1 MYDNT
6 LKEVFSMKKNKI
18 SLITLIT
25 STALLIACSNN
36 ALTSN
41 NNVSSSTLNSSSNES
56 IVPSSQS
63 SEGEDIISVSSVP
76 VSSISD
82 SNNYGGDNSS
92 TSSPI
97 SSESS
102 SETPSSSAPS
112 SSSSSDAGSN
122 SSSSSDSGS
131 TSSQPIDVNDDTLDG
146 DIEKFLDDLNIYIPS
161 LNEYDLEHLVI
172 YYYAYESY
180 MIVAYGEDLDGSI
193 ESAYASKVDTESTLI
208 SQNDDDYPVEYYGYI
223 YSDEEQNIVL
233 GFYTDDGLFYLS
245 LTRYDGLHGSL
256 DVSDVDTN
264 WYVDYINFQGMELVS
279 EIPLADIKEYLGL
292 DNLVLP
298 AFIGNAFLIYFEE
311 AYVNDDDEYVPDT
324 FYVILEGDQ
333 IENCINLLKL
343 AGFTAELVEN
353 TGYDIDWDTYE
364 LIEYTYYTGVAYD
377 TDKTVYITI
386 STDESVNTLISF
398 NNYEDL
404 FCKNVTNNTDWTD
417 DEKALMSEVLG
428 YVLPFMA
435 LGEDYEVI
443 DWSDEEWDCLY
454 LKDSY
459 SEDLSEQYIEVL
471 LDNGFKVDDYEGEV
485 YYTYD
490 NGTYF
495 IEVFVG
501 YNGGNWLEVYSE
513 ESHLAPLTALAL
525 NETSLDIVAGA
536 SFQLEPAY
544 TPSDA
549 THPLTWSSSNEE
561 IATVDNKGLVTI
573 KETAAVDTS
582 VVITASAANGVSASC
597 TFNVVPDLVTALEFT
612 QESYVIVPNGQTI
625 VTEYRTLPIG
635 ASFNGR
641 VSYGFE
647 RDGTDLTG
655 IHYDGDGNLYA
666 DETAIPG
673 TTFTIFIRC
682 GSLICYATVT
692 VASAE
697 VTHTLTRD
705 FSGIEKANYSKYQ
718 SYSKTTD
725 DGAVYEAYCAGNS
738 GIQLR
743 SKSSDSGVIGHF
755 EGRTCKSITFTFDE
769 STAAGTA
776 ERGIEIYASNSPFT
790 IEDMFD
796 SSLTKVGTITFDQ
809 NNLTQTYTFTSDY
822 AYIGFR
828 SINGAVYLPSI
839 EIVW

>member
-6 LKEVFSMKKNKI
+6 LKEVFNMKKNKI

-36 ALTSN
+36 VLTSN
-41 NNVSSSTLNSSSNES
+41 NNISSSTLNSSNNES

-63 SEGEDIISVSSVP
+63 NNDDVISVSSAP
-76 VSSISD
+76 IISSSD
-82 SNNYGGDNSS
+82 DHNYGGDNSS
-92 TSSPI
+92 TSAPI

-102 SETPSSSAPS
+102 NLEPSSSAPS
-112 SSSSSDAGSN
+112 SSSSSDTG
-122 SSSSSDSGS
+122 SSSSSSNSGS

-146 DIEKFLDDLNIYIPS
+146 DIEKFLDDLNISIPS
-161 LNEYDLEHLVI
+161 LNEYDLEYLVI

-180 MIVAYGEDLDGSI
+180 AIVAYGEDLDGSI
-193 ESAYASKVDTESTLI
+193 ESAYASRVNTESTLI
-208 SQNDDDYPVEYYGYI
+208 SQNDDDDYPVEYYGYI
-223 YSDEEQNIVL
+223 YSDEEQNMVL

-264 WYVDYINFQGMELVS
+264 WYVDYINFQGMELVN
-279 EIPLADIKEYLGL
+279 EIPLAEIKEYLGL

-298 AFIGNAFLIYFEE
+298 AFVGNAFPVSFEE

-324 FYVILEGDQ
+324 FYVVLEGDQ
-333 IENCINLLKL
+333 VTNCVNLLKL

-386 STDESVNTLISF
+386 SPDESGNTLISF

-404 FCKNVTNNTDWTD
+404 FCRNLTENTDWTD

-513 ESHLAPLTALAL
+513 ESHLAPLTALVL
-525 NETSLDIVAGA
+525 NETSVDIVAGA
-536 SFQLEPAY
+536 SFQLEPSY

-561 IATVDNKGLVTI
+561 IATVNNKGLVTI
-573 KETAAVDTS
+573 KETAEVDTS
-582 VVITASAANGVSASC
+582 VVITASAPNGISASC
-597 TFNVVPDLVTALEFT
+597 TFNIKANTATGVKFAKDNYSVVPGGDKVQTSYYLLPYGATTNETVTY
-612 QESYVIVPNGQTI
+612 SVDPNN
-625 VTEYRTLPIG
+625 VDVHVD
-635 ASFNGR
+635 N
-641 VSYGFE
+641 
-647 RDGTDLTG
+647 DGKV
-655 IHYDGDGNLYA
+655 YA
-666 DETAIPG
+666 DNTAAEGSEVTLTINVG
-673 TTFTIFIRC
+673 GVSTTTK
-682 GSLICYATVT
+682 VT
-692 VASAE
+692 VASAT
-697 VTHTLTRD
+697 VTHTLTRE
-705 FSGIEKANYSKYQ
+705 FFGIEKANYSKYLD
-718 SYSKTTD
+718 YKKTTE
-725 DGAVYEAYCAGNS
+725 DGATYEAACAGTNGIQIRSKNDPS
-738 GIQLR
+738 GI
-743 SKSSDSGVIGHF
+743 IGYF
-755 EGRTCKSITFTFDE
+755 DGRTCKSITFTFD
-769 STAAGTA
+769 SNTYDSRT
-776 ERGIEIYASNSPFT
+776 IDIYASNSPFT
-790 IEDMFD
+790 IADMYG
-796 SSLTKVGTITFDQ
+796 SSLTKVGSITYQSSDTSSY
-809 NNLTQTYTFTSDY
+809 TQTYTFTSDY
-822 AYIGFR
+822 SYIGFR
-828 SINGAVYLPSI
+828 SSDGAIYLTSVDI
-839 EIVW
+839 IW

>member
-1 MYDNT
+1 
-6 LKEVFSMKKNKI
+6 MKKNKI

-36 ALTSN
+36 VLTSN
-41 NNVSSSTLNSSSNES
+41 NNVSTSTLNSSNNES
-56 IVPSSQS
+56 VIPSSQS
-63 SEGEDIISVSSVP
+63 SDDNVISVSSAP
-76 VSSISD
+76 ISSSD
-82 SNNYGGDNSS
+82 NNNYGGEDSS
-92 TSSPI
+92 TSAPI

-102 SETPSSSAPS
+102 SEAPSSSAPS
-112 SSSSSDAGSN
+112 SFSSSDAGN
-122 SSSSSDSGS
+122 SSSSSNSGS
-131 TSSQPIDVNDDTLDG
+131 ASSQPIDVNDDTLDG
-146 DIEKFLDDLNIYIPS
+146 DIEKFLDDLNISIPS

-193 ESAYASKVDTESTLI
+193 ESAYAARVDTESNLI
-208 SQNDDDYPVEYYGYI
+208 SQNDDDYYPVEYYGYI

-233 GFYTDDGLFYLS
+233 SFYTDDGLFYLS
-245 LTRYDGLHGSL
+245 LIRYDGFYGSL
-256 DVSDVDTN
+256 DVSGVDTN
-264 WYVDYINFQGMELVS
+264 WYVDYINFQGMELVN
-279 EIPLADIKEYLGL
+279 EIPLAEIKEYLGL
-292 DNLVLP
+292 DNLMLP
-298 AFIGNAFLIYFEE
+298 AFVGNAFPVYFEE

-324 FYVILEGDQ
+324 FYVIFEGDQ
-333 IENCINLLKL
+333 VTNCVNLLKL

-377 TDKTVYITI
+377 ADKTVYITI
-386 STDESVNTLISF
+386 SLDESGNTLISF

-404 FCKNVTNNTDWTD
+404 FCKNLTENTDWTD

-435 LGEDYEVI
+435 LGEDYEI
-443 DWSDEEWDCLY
+443 LDWSDEDWDCIRLQ
-454 LKDSY
+454 DSY
-459 SEDLSEQYIEVL
+459 SEDLSEQYIGVL
-471 LDNGFKVDDYEGEV
+471 LDNGFEVDDYEGEV

-495 IEVFVG
+495 IELFVG

-561 IATVDNKGLVTI
+561 VATVDNKGLVTI

-612 QESYVIVPNGQTI
+612 QDSYTIVPNGQTI

-635 ASFNGR
+635 ATFDGR

-647 RDGTDLTG
+647 RGGTEPTG
-655 IHYDGDGNLYA
+655 IHYDGYGNLYA
-666 DETAIPG
+666 DETAVPG

-682 GSLICYATVT
+682 GSLECYATVT

-697 VTHTLTRD
+697 VTHTLTRE
-705 FSGIEKANYSKYQ
+705 FFGIEKANYSKYLD
-718 SYSKTTD
+718 YKKTTE
-725 DGAVYEAYCAGNS
+725 DGAVYEAACAGTNGIQIRSKNDPS
-738 GIQLR
+738 GI
-743 SKSSDSGVIGHF
+743 IGYF
-755 EGRTCKSITFTFDE
+755 DGRTCKSITFTFD
-769 STAAGTA
+769 SNTYDSRT
-776 ERGIEIYASNSPFT
+776 IDIYASNSPFT
-790 IEDMFD
+790 IADMYG
-796 SSLTKVGTITFDQ
+796 SSLTKVGSITYQSSDASSY
-809 NNLTQTYTFTSDY
+809 TQTYTFTSDY
-822 AYIGFR
+822 SYIGFR
-828 SINGAVYLPSI
+828 SSDGAIYLTSVD
-839 EIVW
+839 IVW

>member
-1 MYDNT
+1 
-6 LKEVFSMKKNKI
+6 MKKNKI

-36 ALTSN
+36 ALTSS
-41 NNVSSSTLNSSSNES
+41 NNVSSSAFNSSNNES

-63 SEGEDIISVSSVP
+63 NNDDVISVSSAP
-76 VSSISD
+76 ISSSSD
-82 SNNYGGDNSS
+82 DHNYGGDNSS

-102 SETPSSSAPS
+102 NLEPSSSAPS
-112 SSSSSDAGSN
+112 SFSSSDAGN
-122 SSSSSDSGS
+122 SSSSSNSGS
-131 TSSQPIDVNDDTLDG
+131 TSSQPVDVNDDTLDG
-146 DIEKFLDDLNIYIPS
+146 DIEKFLDDLNISIPS
-161 LNEYDLEHLVI
+161 LNDYGLEHIVI

-208 SQNDDDYPVEYYGYI
+208 SQNDDDEYPVEYYGYI
-223 YSDEEQNIVL
+223 YCDEEQNVVL

-245 LTRYDGLHGSL
+245 LIRYDGLYGSL

-264 WYVDYINFQGMELVS
+264 WYVDYINFQGMELVN
-279 EIPLADIKEYLGL
+279 EIPLAEIKEYLGL
-292 DNLVLP
+292 ENLVLP
-298 AFIGNAFLIYFEE
+298 AFVGNAFPVYFQE

-324 FYVILEGDQ
+324 FYVVLEGDQ
-333 IENCINLLKL
+333 IENCISLLKL
-343 AGFTAELVEN
+343 AGFEAELVEN
-353 TGYDIDWDTYE
+353 TGYDIDWDNYE

-377 TDKTVYITI
+377 ADKNVYITI
-386 STDESVNTLISF
+386 SPDESENTLISF
-398 NNYEDL
+398 NNYEDI
-404 FCKNVTNNTDWTD
+404 FCKNLTKNTDWTD
-417 DEKALMSEVLG
+417 EEKALMNKVLS

-435 LGEDYEVI
+435 FGEDYEI
-443 DWSDEEWDCLY
+443 SDWSDEDWNCLY
-454 LKDSY
+454 LQDSY
-459 SEDLSEQYIEVL
+459 SEDLSEQYVEVL

-495 IEVFVG
+495 IEVFVD

-536 SFQLEPAY
+536 SFQLEPSY

-561 IATVDNKGLVTI
+561 VATVDNKGLVTI

-612 QESYVIVPNGQTI
+612 QENYVIVPNGQTI
-625 VTEYRTLPIG
+625 VTEYRTLPVG
-635 ASFNGR
+635 ATFNGR

-647 RDGTDLTG
+647 RDGTEPTG
-655 IHYDGDGNLYA
+655 IHYDGYGNLYA

-673 TTFTIFIRC
+673 TTFTVFIRC
-682 GSLICYATVT
+682 GSLECYATVT

-697 VTHTLTRD
+697 VTHTLTSS
-705 FSGIEKANYSKYQ
+705 FFGIEDGKSQYATYKKN
-718 SYSKTTD
+718 TD
-725 DGAVYEAYCAGNS
+725 DGASYEAQAASTHGLQIRGKNN
-738 GIQLR
+738 
-743 SKSSDSGVIGHF
+743 SGVIGHY
-755 EGRTCKSITFTFDE
+755 EGRSCKSITFTFD
-769 STAAGTA
+769 SNTYDSRT
-776 ERGIEIYASNSPFT
+776 IDIYASNSPFT
-790 IEDMFD
+790 IEDMYG
-796 SSLTKVGTITFDQ
+796 SSVTKVGSITYDSSD
-809 NNLTQTYTFTSDY
+809 NTTAVQTYTFTSNY
-822 AYIGFR
+822 SYIGFR
-828 SINGAVYLPSI
+828 SSDGAIYLTSVDI
-839 EIVW
+839 AW

>member
-1 MYDNT
+1 
-6 LKEVFSMKKNKI
+6 MKKNKI

-41 NNVSSSTLNSSSNES
+41 NNISSSTLNSSNNES

-63 SEGEDIISVSSVP
+63 NNDDVISVSSAP
-76 VSSISD
+76 IISSSD
-82 SNNYGGDNSS
+82 DHNYGEDNSS
-92 TSSPI
+92 TSAPI

-102 SETPSSSAPS
+102 NLEPSSSAPS

-122 SSSSSDSGS
+122 SSSSNSGS

-146 DIEKFLDDLNIYIPS
+146 DIEKFLDDLNISIPS
-161 LNEYDLEHLVI
+161 LNDYDLEHLVI

-193 ESAYASKVDTESTLI
+193 ESAYASRVNTESTLI
-208 SQNDDDYPVEYYGYI
+208 SQNDDDDYPVEYYGYI

-245 LTRYDGLHGSL
+245 LTRYDGLYGSL

-264 WYVDYINFQGMELVS
+264 WYVDYINFQGMELVN
-279 EIPLADIKEYLGL
+279 EIPLNEIKEYLGL

-298 AFIGNAFLIYFEE
+298 AFVGNAFPVYFEE

-324 FYVILEGDQ
+324 FYVVLEGDQ
-333 IENCINLLKL
+333 IENCISLLKL

-353 TGYDIDWDTYE
+353 TGYDIDWDNYE

-377 TDKTVYITI
+377 ADKNVYITI
-386 STDESVNTLISF
+386 SPDESENTLISF
-398 NNYEDL
+398 NNYEDI
-404 FCKNVTNNTDWTD
+404 FCKNLTKNTDWTD
-417 DEKALMSEVLG
+417 EEKALMSEVLG

-435 LGEDYEVI
+435 FGEDYEI
-443 DWSDEEWDCLY
+443 SDWSDEDWNCLY
-454 LKDSY
+454 LQDSY
-459 SEDLSEQYIEVL
+459 SEDLSEQYVEVL

-495 IEVFVG
+495 IEVFVD

-536 SFQLEPAY
+536 SFQLEPSY

-561 IATVDNKGLVTI
+561 VATVDNKGLVTI

-612 QESYVIVPNGQTI
+612 QENYVIVPNGQTI
-625 VTEYRTLPIG
+625 VTEYRTLPVG
-635 ASFNGR
+635 ATFNGR

-647 RDGTDLTG
+647 RDGTEPTG
-655 IHYDGDGNLYA
+655 IHYDGYGNLYA

-673 TTFTIFIRC
+673 TTFTVFIRC
-682 GSLICYATVT
+682 GSLECYATVT

-697 VTHTLTRD
+697 VTHTLTSS
-705 FSGIEKANYSKYQ
+705 FFGIEDGKSQYATYKKN
-718 SYSKTTD
+718 TD
-725 DGAVYEAYCAGNS
+725 DGASYEAQAASTHGLQIRGKNN
-738 GIQLR
+738 
-743 SKSSDSGVIGHF
+743 SGVIGHY
-755 EGRTCKSITFTFDE
+755 EGRSCKSITFTFD
-769 STAAGTA
+769 SNTYDSRT
-776 ERGIEIYASNSPFT
+776 IDIYASNSPFT
-790 IEDMFD
+790 IEDMYG
-796 SSLTKVGTITFDQ
+796 SSVTKVGSITYDSSD
-809 NNLTQTYTFTSDY
+809 NTTAVQTYTFTSNY
-822 AYIGFR
+822 SYIGFR
-828 SINGAVYLPSI
+828 SSDGAIYLTSVDI
-839 EIVW
+839 AW

>member
-1 MYDNT
+1 
-6 LKEVFSMKKNKI
+6 MKKNKI

-36 ALTSN
+36 VLTSN
-41 NNVSSSTLNSSSNES
+41 NNVSSSTLNNSNES
-56 IVPSSQS
+56 VIPSSQS
-63 SEGEDIISVSSVP
+63 SNDNVISVSSAP
-76 VSSISD
+76 ISSGD
-82 SNNYGGDNSS
+82 NNNYGGEDSS
-92 TSSPI
+92 TSAPI

-102 SETPSSSAPS
+102 SEAPSSSAP

-122 SSSSSDSGS
+122 SSSSNSGS

-146 DIEKFLDDLNIYIPS
+146 DIEKFLDDLSISIPS

-193 ESAYASKVDTESTLI
+193 ESACAARVDTESNLI
-208 SQNDDDYPVEYYGYI
+208 SQNDDDYYPVEYYGYI

-233 GFYTDDGLFYLS
+233 SFYTDDGLFYLS
-245 LTRYDGLHGSL
+245 LTRYDGFYGSL

-264 WYVDYINFQGMELVS
+264 WYVDYINFQGMELVN
-279 EIPLADIKEYLGL
+279 EIPLAEIKEYLGL

-298 AFIGNAFLIYFEE
+298 AFVGNAFPVYFEE

-324 FYVILEGDQ
+324 FYVVLEGDQ
-333 IENCINLLKL
+333 IENCISLLKL
-343 AGFTAELVEN
+343 AGFEAELVEN
-353 TGYDIDWDTYE
+353 TGYDLDWDTYE

-377 TDKTVYITI
+377 SKQTVYINI
-386 STDESVNTLISF
+386 ATDEYGNTLVSF
-398 NNYEDL
+398 NNYDDL
-404 FCKNVTNNTDWTD
+404 FCKNKTSNTDWTD
-417 DEKALMSEVLG
+417 DEKALMNEVLG
-428 YVLPFMA
+428 YVLPFMPF
-435 LGEDYEVI
+435 GEDYEVI
-443 DWSDEEWDCLY
+443 DWSDETWDCLY
-454 LKDSY
+454 LEDSY
-459 SEDLSEQYIEVL
+459 FEDLSEQYIKVL
-471 LDNGFKVDDYEGEV
+471 LDNGYKVDSTSYDDDC
-485 YYTYD
+485 YYYD
-490 NGTYF
+490 NGTYY
-495 IEVFVG
+495 IEVFVS
-501 YNGGNWLEVYSE
+501 YDNGNYLEVYSE
-513 ESHLAPLTALAL
+513 ESHLAPLTALVL
-525 NETSLDIVAGA
+525 NETSVDIVAGA

-544 TPSDA
+544 TPKDA

-561 IATVDNKGLVTI
+561 VATVDNKGLVAI

-582 VVITASAANGVSASC
+582 VVITASAPNGVSASC

-612 QESYVIVPNGQTI
+612 QDSYTIVPNGQTI

-635 ASFNGR
+635 ATFNGR

-655 IHYDGDGNLYA
+655 IHYDGYGNLYA

-682 GSLICYATVT
+682 GSLECYATVT

-705 FSGIEKANYSKYQ
+705 FFGIEKANYSKYQ
-718 SYSKTTD
+718 PYSKTTD

-809 NNLTQTYTFTSDY
+809 NNLTQTYKFTSDY

-839 EIVW
+839 DIVW

>member
-1 MYDNT
+1 
-6 LKEVFSMKKNKI
+6 MKKNKI

-36 ALTSN
+36 VLTSN
-41 NNVSSSTLNSSSNES
+41 NNVSSSSFNSSNNES
-56 IVPSSQS
+56 VIPSSQS
-63 SEGEDIISVSSVP
+63 SDDNVISVSSAP
-76 VSSISD
+76 ISSSD
-82 SNNYGGDNSS
+82 NNNYGGEDSS

-112 SSSSSDAGSN
+112 SSSSSDVGSN

-131 TSSQPIDVNDDTLDG
+131 TSSQPVDVNDDTLDG
-146 DIEKFLDDLNIYIPS
+146 DIVKFLDDLNISIPS
-161 LNEYDLEHLVI
+161 LNDYDLEHLVI

-193 ESAYASKVDTESTLI
+193 ESAYAARVGTESNLI
-208 SQNDDDYPVEYYGYI
+208 SQNDDDYYPVEYYGYI
-223 YSDEEQNIVL
+223 YSDEEQNVVL

-245 LTRYDGLHGSL
+245 LIRYDGFYGSL

-264 WYVDYINFQGMELVS
+264 WYVDYINFQGMELVN
-279 EIPLADIKEYLGL
+279 EIPLSEIKEYLGL

-298 AFIGNAFLIYFEE
+298 AFVGNAFPVSFEE

-324 FYVILEGDQ
+324 FYVIFEGDQ
-333 IENCINLLKL
+333 VTNCVSLLKL

-377 TDKTVYITI
+377 ADKTVYITI
-386 STDESVNTLISF
+386 SLDESGNTLISF

-404 FCKNVTNNTDWTD
+404 FCKNLTENTDWTD

-435 LGEDYEVI
+435 LGEDYEI
-443 DWSDEEWDCLY
+443 LDWSDEDWDCIRLQ
-454 LKDSY
+454 DSY
-459 SEDLSEQYIEVL
+459 SEDLSEQYIGVL

-536 SFQLEPAY
+536 SFQLEPSY
-544 TPSDA
+544 TPADA

-561 IATVDNKGLVTI
+561 VATVNDKGLVTI

-612 QESYVIVPNGQTI
+612 QDSYTIVPNGQTI

-635 ASFNGR
+635 ATFDGR

-655 IHYDGDGNLYA
+655 IHYDGFGNLYA
-666 DETAIPG
+666 DETAVPG

-682 GSLICYATVT
+682 GTLECYATVT

-697 VTHTLTRD
+697 VTHTLTRE
-705 FSGIEKANYSKYQ
+705 FFGIEKANYSKYQ

-725 DGAVYEAYCAGNS
+725 DGASYEAQAAATHGLQISPSRQRVMTWPVKALVEATPIS
-738 GIQLR
+738 GPTWRQVPLWVAR
-743 SKSSDSGVIGHF
+743 AML
-755 EGRTCKSITFTFDE
+755 EPITLQM
-769 STAAGTA
+769 
-776 ERGIEIYASNSPFT
+776 P
-790 IEDMFD
+790 
-796 SSLTKVGTITFDQ
+796 
-809 NNLTQTYTFTSDY
+809 
-822 AYIGFR
+822 
-828 SINGAVYLPSI
+828 
-839 EIVW
+839 